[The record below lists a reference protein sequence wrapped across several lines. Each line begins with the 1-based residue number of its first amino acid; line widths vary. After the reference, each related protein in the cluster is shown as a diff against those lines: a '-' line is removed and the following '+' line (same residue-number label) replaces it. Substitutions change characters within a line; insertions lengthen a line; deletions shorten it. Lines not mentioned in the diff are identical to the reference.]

1 MKLKFKKEKETKN
14 TIRYAEEDTEG
25 QAPVLRTIYVQKWF
39 AQNAPFLEL
48 TIKEDSE

>member
-1 MKLKFKKEKETKN
+1 MKLKFKKERETKN
-14 TIRYAEEDTEG
+14 TIRYKEEEVAG
-25 QAPVLRTIYVQKWF
+25 QSPVLRTIYVQKWF